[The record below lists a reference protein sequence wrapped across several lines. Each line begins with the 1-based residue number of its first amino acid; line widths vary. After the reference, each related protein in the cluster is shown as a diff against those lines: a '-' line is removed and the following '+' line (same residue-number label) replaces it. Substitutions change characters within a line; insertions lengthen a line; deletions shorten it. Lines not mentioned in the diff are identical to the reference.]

1 MSLQKYQAVQRVTET
16 PRSTEYRLFAQVTRA
31 LMDCKGQPM
40 PQRMEALDW
49 NRRVWL
55 TLQGD
60 LAGARNQLPAQLKAS
75 LISLAIWVN
84 KHTRKVMAGKASIDP
99 LIDVNRNVME
109 GLAANAAT
117 SPAPQQSRNAA

>member
-109 GLAANAAT
+109 GLAANAGT
-117 SPAPQQSRNAA
+117 SPASQQSRNAA